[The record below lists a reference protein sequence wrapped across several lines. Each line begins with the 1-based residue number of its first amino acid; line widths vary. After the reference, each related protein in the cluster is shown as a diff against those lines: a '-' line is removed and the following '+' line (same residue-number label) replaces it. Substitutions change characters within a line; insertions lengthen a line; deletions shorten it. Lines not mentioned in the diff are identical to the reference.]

1 MSSPAPSPHQP
12 FSHRHPSGHHCH
24 GHSPSQLG
32 HPGRHRHGL
41 LLRIHHHPVLVEGF
55 GHQMEPCGGLD
66 LESPPVSCHLPQTGH
81 GAYQASDRL
90 ASVLG
95 VEIAPL
101 PEENL
106 SQGIG
111 PLQETFSSLGIGPS
125 QGNGPLQGS
134 GRAEVATCP
143 LEGANELLE
152 EVTAPFS
159 GETCC
164 SCAPCVGGTARGCS
178 SGADDNPCQIH
189 NPFRVHLLADHL
201 PLVCQNICCH
211 HHLHG
216 DNPEASSVPAQ
227 QKLQPPHGHQ

>member
-55 GHQMEPCGGLD
+55 GHQMEPCTKTDDDEYEAKDRGDADQDDRAACGGLD

-178 SGADDNPCQIH
+178 TPSRVSKMTLFTGA
-189 NPFRVHLLADHL
+189 
-201 PLVCQNICCH
+201 
-211 HHLHG
+211 
-216 DNPEASSVPAQ
+216 
-227 QKLQPPHGHQ
+227 